1 MGIHPDKLNEYRK
14 LIFRIAI
21 SYLKNH
27 HDAEDITQEV
37 ILKALRM
44 IQDDRAISPGW
55 LVKTTA
61 NLCVDKIRLRKRTV
75 RIDDLS
81 ISAHY
86 PSPEDEILAKEM
98 RVMLKRA
105 MADLRD
111 DEKEILWERFV
122 DGRSYEELQRK
133 HGLSYSALTS
143 RIYRA
148 KDKLRRKMN
157 ELINRINSVF
167 TLLKFSP
174 VMTAKVATLTIFI
187 FLTMISQKGS
197 VTTTPFEGFTI
208 SSEGRGSE
216 TAYTL
221 ESDTRGVDIKR
232 GTNVNKA
239 EDEKLRE
246 LIDELVEMI
255 PTTEESGGNSDKS
268 LRGSVIEPQD
278 MGATTVYP
286 ADTVYRGRMES
297 GEDIYFELKGYRFLK
312 VHPVYHRELVEV
324 AEAYDGTLIPVY
336 KGVKTVVPIICTR
349 KIDPQKAAKTIDM
362 YESLLQ
368 SDKYTPEQ
376 KEKIWEDYLITLKHY
391 EEVMANP
398 EKLKGYSTSE
408 PHGDIIDPVLSYP
421 TWDTQRIR
429 EYLIES
435 GIMIPPGGDPTPL
448 RRDGMG
454 SYGSSRHFR
463 G

>member
-1 MGIHPDKLNEYRK
+1 MSIHPDKLNEYRK

-55 LVKTTA
+55 LAKTTA
-61 NLCVDKIRLRKRTV
+61 NLCVDKIRLKKRTV
-75 RIDDLS
+75 RIDDLP

-86 PSPEDEILAKEM
+86 PSPEDEILARETREM
-98 RVMLKRA
+98 LERA

-167 TLLKFSP
+167 TLLRFSP

-255 PTTEESGGNSDKS
+255 PTTEERGGNSDKS
-268 LRGSVIEPQD
+268 LRGSIIEPQD

-297 GEDIYFELKGYRFLK
+297 GEDIYFELKGYKFLK

-336 KGVKTVVPIICTR
+336 KGVKTVVPIQCYAELPTNWR
-349 KIDPQKAAKTIDM
+349 EELRRCEEKTM
-362 YESLLQ
+362 EALR
-368 SDKYTPEQ
+368 SDKFTPQE
-376 KEKIWEDYLITLKHY
+376 KEKIWQEYVSYKRHF
-391 EEVMANP
+391 EEMLATGP
-398 EKLKGYSTSE
+398 QPLKGYGTHQ

-435 GIMIPPGGDPTPL
+435 GIMIPPDE
-448 RRDGMG
+448 
-454 SYGSSRHFR
+454 
-463 G
+463 

>member
-1 MGIHPDKLNEYRK
+1 MSIHPDKLNEYRK

-55 LVKTTA
+55 LAKTTA

-86 PSPEDEILAKEM
+86 PSPEDEILARETREM
-98 RVMLKRA
+98 LERA

-167 TLLKFSP
+167 TLLRFSP

-221 ESDTRGVDIKR
+221 ESDTRGGDIKR

-255 PTTEESGGNSDKS
+255 PTTEERGGNSDKS
-268 LRGSVIEPQD
+268 LRGSIIEPQD

-297 GEDIYFELKGYRFLK
+297 GEDIYFELKGYKFLK

-435 GIMIPPGGDPTPL
+435 GIMIPPDE
-448 RRDGMG
+448 
-454 SYGSSRHFR
+454 
-463 G
+463 